1 MDLAKVSSDGVEQE
15 ATTRFEM
22 TLMRDESMG
31 DELDLPVLMG
41 VAPAPELAGG
51 MAGVR
56 ELALPRAHLPAYGT
70 TSGKAGF
77 GLLAINNAK
86 SRQISIFS

>member
-31 DELDLPVLMG
+31 DEPDLPVLMG

-51 MAGVR
+51 IAGFR
-56 ELALPRAHLPAYGT
+56 ELALRAHLPAYGSMRPLPFCT
-70 TSGKAGF
+70 R
-77 GLLAINNAK
+77 L
-86 SRQISIFS
+86 